1 MLKVDQ
7 VSYRYPRSHEK
18 TLTELDFT
26 VAKGEIFGFL
36 GPSGAGK
43 STIQKI
49 LIGLIKDY
57 QGSVNVNGYE
67 IRETTSDFYE
77 QIGVAFE
84 FPNFYS
90 KFTAIENLKL
100 FSKFYKRKGK
110 EPLDL
115 LKRVGLETAA
125 QTKASALSKG
135 MKMRLNFIRALL
147 HDPAILFLDEPTSG
161 LDPTNARMIIDYILD
176 LKQQGK
182 TIIITTHNMHIAEEI
197 CDRVAFI
204 VGGKVKLIDSPQK
217 LMSERSKQTLHL
229 TFHKEFGGM
238 SSLTLPTTN
247 LASNQQFMKILQS
260 NRLISMY
267 TEEATLEDIFMEVT
281 GRKLA

>member
-1 MLKVDQ
+1 MIKVNQ
-7 VSYRYPRSHEK
+7 LSYRYPRSHHQ
-18 TLTELDFT
+18 TLTELHFT
-26 VAKGEIFGFL
+26 VPKGEIFGFL

-57 QGSVNVNGYE
+57 QGSATVNGYE

-100 FSKFYKRKGK
+100 FSKFYKRKGQ
-110 EPLDL
+110 EPLKL
-115 LKRVGLETAA
+115 LNHVGLENAA
-125 QTKASALSKG
+125 HMKASALSKG
-135 MKMRLNFIRALL
+135 MKMRLNFVRALL

-204 VGGKVKLIDSPQK
+204 VEGKVKLIDSPQK
-217 LMSERSKQTLHL
+217 LMSERSKKTLHL
-229 TFHKEFGGM
+229 TFHKESGGM

-247 LASNQQFMKILQS
+247 LARNQQFMEIIQS
-260 NRLISMY
+260 DRLISMY
-267 TEEATLEDIFMEVT
+267 TEEATLEDIFIDVT
-281 GRKLA
+281 GRELV

>member
-1 MLKVDQ
+1 MIKVNQ
-7 VSYRYPRSHEK
+7 LSYRYPRSHHQ
-18 TLTELDFT
+18 TLTELHFT
-26 VAKGEIFGFL
+26 VPKGEIFGFL

-57 QGSVNVNGYE
+57 QGSATVNGYE

-100 FSKFYKRKGK
+100 FSKFYKRKGQ
-110 EPLDL
+110 EPLKL
-115 LKRVGLETAA
+115 LNHVGLENAA
-125 QTKASALSKG
+125 HMKASALSKG
-135 MKMRLNFIRALL
+135 MKMRLNFVRALL

-204 VGGKVKLIDSPQK
+204 VEGKVKLLDSPK
-217 LMSERSKQTLHL
+217 MLMSERSKKTLHL
-229 TFHKEFGGM
+229 TFHKESGGM

-247 LASNQQFMKILQS
+247 LASNQLFMEIIQS
-260 NRLISMY
+260 DRLISMY
-267 TEEATLEDIFMEVT
+267 TEEATLEDIFIDVT
-281 GRKLA
+281 GRELV

>member
-1 MLKVDQ
+1 MIKVNQ
-7 VSYRYPRSHEK
+7 LSYRYPRSHHQ
-18 TLTELDFT
+18 TLTELNFT
-26 VAKGEIFGFL
+26 VPKGEIFGFL

-57 QGSVNVNGYE
+57 QGSATVNGYE

-90 KFTAIENLKL
+90 KFTAMENLKL
-100 FSKFYKRKGK
+100 FSKFYNRKGQ
-110 EPLDL
+110 EPLEL
-115 LKRVGLETAA
+115 LKHVGLENAA
-125 QTKASALSKG
+125 HLKASSLSKG
-135 MKMRLNFIRALL
+135 MKMRLNFVRALL

-161 LDPTNARMIIDYILD
+161 IDPTNARTMIDYILD

-204 VGGKVKLIDSPQK
+204 VEGKVKLIDSPHK
-217 LMSERSKQTLHL
+217 LMRERSKQTLHL
-229 TFHKEFGGM
+229 TYHKESGGM
-238 SSLTLPTTN
+238 SSLTLPITN
-247 LASNQQFMKILQS
+247 LASNQQFMKVLKS
-260 NRLISMY
+260 NQLISMY
-267 TEEATLEDIFMEVT
+267 TEEATLEDIFIEVT
-281 GRKLA
+281 GRELT